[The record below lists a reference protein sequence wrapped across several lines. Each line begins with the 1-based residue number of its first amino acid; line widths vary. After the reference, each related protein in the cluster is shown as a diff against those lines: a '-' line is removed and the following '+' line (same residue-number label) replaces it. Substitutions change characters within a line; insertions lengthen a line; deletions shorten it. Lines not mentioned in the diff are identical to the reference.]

1 MKLIVESILF
11 SGQTI
16 EHLEGSCK
24 RGKFTFSLNL
34 FFLPIIESTEDL
46 GPRVKKL
53 IFWQSFHPSLNIQ
66 NMGSLKNI
74 NTKIK
79 NEIKVA
85 DKNNDAIP
93 IVYGTKKRKRLFWNH
108 KMEH

>member
-1 MKLIVESILF
+1 
-11 SGQTI
+11 
-16 EHLEGSCK
+16 
-24 RGKFTFSLNL
+24 
-34 FFLPIIESTEDL
+34 
-46 GPRVKKL
+46 
-53 IFWQSFHPSLNIQ
+53 
-66 NMGSLKNI
+66 MGSLKNI